1 MGFKEGMCP
10 KCHELL
16 QVPEDR
22 ERILCMFCGQEIET
36 AEAVRALA

>member
-22 ERILCMFCGQEIET
+22 ERILWD
-36 AEAVRALA
+36 AEAAAKRLYGA